1 MVYQMILLSSYLKWP
16 CVLCFIFFFIK
27 CCPVLSV
34 ESVVVFFCFFHT
46 VGKNTELKLPS
57 YVFNNS
63 PINIHCCKFVIQ
75 FHFRLNEFDNI
86 VTLCTLW
93 YLGEIK
99 QNIHKILIK
108 MKILQS
114 CFRYWVSV
122 ICVVSLW
129 HRYNGKLHV
138 TIYINIAYRVVWKL
152 DLRYSLA
159 KKVNV
164 ERLVNRDQVL

>member
-1 MVYQMILLSSYLKWP
+1 MYSKTVQYKFIVANLSYM
-16 CVLCFIFFFIK
+16 
-27 CCPVLSV
+27 
-34 ESVVVFFCFFHT
+34 
-46 VGKNTELKLPS
+46 
-57 YVFNNS
+57 
-63 PINIHCCKFVIQ
+63 Q
-75 FHFRLNEFDNI
+75 FHFRSNEFDNI

-114 CFRYWVSV
+114 CLWHWVNV
-122 ICVVSLW
+122 ICVESLW
-129 HRYNGKLHV
+129 HRYNGKLRV
-138 TIYINIAYRVVWKL
+138 KIYIAYRVVWKL

-164 ERLVNRDQVL
+164 ERLVVNRDQVLVSPQNTLGTCKCMGCTHEDVQVYFFKRKKTKKKN